1 MVVFLWLL
9 AVYIDFSETNVVSSL
24 LLLLSVLTRLKLV
37 QLSLLILQKYL
48 YLQRSQALSP

>member
-48 YLQRSQALSP
+48 YLQRSQTLSP